1 MSTIR
6 EQWLVI
12 AVDSSSEISAV
23 ILITLLPGY
32 KTGMNYKFYSQI
44 CRNSHSS
51 VFTVIT

>member
-1 MSTIR
+1 MNTTR

-23 ILITLLPGY
+23 TLGTLLLGY
-32 KTGMNYKFYSQI
+32 TTGMNYKFYQQI
-44 CRNSHSS
+44 CYKSHFS